1 MKQIET
7 WQRPK
12 TSRVYL
18 HPTGSARL
26 VMVQPDMKIVDL
38 DLRYNG
44 WHYNLPGF
52 GAHLIFGAEPGDAD
66 MEKTEWKKPEGGL
79 PVYTMY
85 NVDPDNGCR
94 ISMTSFCDTNRI
106 PASYCEVTIENT
118 HNEITHGTVGV
129 LPRWSSM
136 DHYLTGL
143 HDTGYE
149 PYDCNVRQWYLC
161 WLNPFAPA
169 EDDPMTARASD
180 GYGEVRILSHSAN
193 GSIRWVSRNEQ
204 LNRFKAHDYYRFDYT
219 LSPGESATLRFVLRR
234 NSVDGTASYDD
245 ALAATV
251 KFWQDVQA
259 EVRLLPDEPGKIT
272 EDMFRQNITV
282 MLQMLQRYENDVDPD
297 MIFARQGDVGRF
309 IWIWEAV
316 HFLTLLDRVGLSKYV
331 TDAYRMFFRLWQK
344 TDSGDGTPCPER
356 GRLDNPYVRWDNTNG
371 ACLAG
376 LSYHLMVKNDPALFA
391 EFHDKM
397 NLALEYIQYRRSL
410 ATEKEVKG
418 LFSSG
423 QASDW
428 GEIGQHWTYTDA
440 VNAYGIGIMAK
451 CYEQFGAE
459 DAAKV
464 RGIYTEYHQIL
475 MDVQDKFARE
485 HHGERSYNMP
495 HILGV
500 PFEDSYNHCF
510 YTDGAPYLLLLDIM
524 DPHSELFE
532 QMENFYRDTGFLD
545 DEHGLAGIMTNDA
558 CGADGLYGHV
568 YYTGVPEVC
577 WIHAWME
584 RGEYEKAEKYAN
596 GILRYNVTPEYIV
609 SERYSSVDPWFTPW
623 QPNAS
628 GAGRLDHFLLNYYGE
643 RKV

>member
-18 HPTGSARL
+18 HPYGSERL
-26 VMVQPDMKIVDL
+26 VMIQPDMKIVDL

-52 GAHLIFGAEPGDAD
+52 GAHLVFGKEPGDAD
-66 MEKTEWKKPEGGL
+66 MELTEWKKPEDGL
-79 PVYTMY
+79 PIYTLY
-85 NVDPDNGCR
+85 NVDPDNGCKIR
-94 ISMTSFCDTNRI
+94 MTAFCDTNRK
-106 PASYCEVTIENT
+106 PATYCEVQITNP
-118 HNEITHGTVGV
+118 HNETASGTLGI

-149 PYDCNVRQWYLC
+149 PYDCNIRQWYLC
-161 WLNPFAPA
+161 WLNPFAPTA
-169 EDDPMTARASD
+169 ADPLTARD
-180 GYGEVRILSHSAN
+180 QNGYGALRILSYDEV
-193 GSIRWVSRNEQ
+193 GSIKWISRNEQ
-204 LNRFKAHDYYRFDYT
+204 KNRFKAHDYYRYDYT
-219 LSPGESATLRFVLRR
+219 IAAGESATIRFVLRKD
-234 NSVDGTASYDD
+234 STEGAKSYMD
-245 ALAATV
+245 ALCEMTA
-251 KFWQDVQA
+251 FWQNVQSQ
-259 EVRLLPDEPGKIT
+259 VRLLPNAEGKLT
-272 EDMFRQNITV
+272 ENMFRQNITV
-282 MLQMLQRYENDVDPD
+282 MLQMMQRYENSVDPD

-316 HFLTLLDRVGLSKYV
+316 HFLTLLDRVGLSAYV
-331 TDAYRMFFRLWQK
+331 TDAYRMFFKLWQK
-344 TDSGDGTPCPER
+344 QDGDEK

-371 ACLAG
+371 SCLAG
-376 LSYHLMVKNDPALFA
+376 LSYHLMTLNDPALFA

-397 NLALEYIQYRRSL
+397 NLALQYIQYRRSL
-410 ATEKEVKG
+410 ATDKEVKG

-440 VNAYGIGIMAK
+440 VNAYGLGIMAK
-451 CYEQFGAE
+451 CYEQF
-459 DAAKV
+459 DAPDA
-464 RGIYTEYHQIL
+464 REIREIYTEYHNIL
-475 MDVQDKFARE
+475 MDIQDTFAKE
-485 HHGERSYNMP
+485 HHGEHAYNMP

-532 QMENFYRDTGFLD
+532 QMENFYRETGFLD
-545 DEHGLAGIMTNDA
+545 DEHGLSAIMTNDA

-568 YYTGVPEVC
+568 YYTGVAEPC

-584 RGEYEKAEKYAN
+584 RGETEKADKYAN
-596 GILRYNVTPEYIV
+596 GILRYGVTPEFMV

-643 RKV
+643 RKVDDAE